1 MINNNTRVRR
11 VPSSLAWHTFDQC
24 LYRVAQNE
32 SSLVRATAATIRY
45 NNGFNQNVP
54 AAGIPVVII
63 DVLVRWNYAVSDPFV
78 AESGVRQGS
87 RLSPAMFNVSINV
100 LILELKTL
108 RIDC

>member
-1 MINNNTRVRR
+1 MRVRR
-11 VPSSLAWHTFDQC
+11 VPSSLAWHTLISAFTEWPKK
-24 LYRVAQNE
+24 E
-32 SSLVRATAATIRY
+32 SRLVCATAATIRH